1 LSRNLVNVNM
11 CTGNSERD
19 SVSNMAAKLPS
30 IESVYNLVKKSSPS
44 TSCRP
49 GRDVSRTVTNPTTT
63 TNTSHPP
70 VQVKKEKDDLDEF
83 SNEELL
89 LTLLDRNACFTC
101 ICGMM
106 FKDLEML
113 CLHKRIHDPLDATY
127 CSYCS
132 RRFKTWKD
140 FLEHIKDHSK

>member
-1 LSRNLVNVNM
+1 MNLKSKRKKLTISLTDIIKQIWPPNYLVFKVCIIWSRNLVLRL
-11 CTGNSERD
+11 RD
-19 SVSNMAAKLPS
+19 LV
-30 IESVYNLVKKSSPS
+30 IEEANK
-44 TSCRP
+44 
-49 GRDVSRTVTNPTTT
+49 RTFTNPPA
-63 TNTSHPP
+63 SQP
-70 VQVKKEKDDLDEF
+70 VQVKKEKNDLDEF

-132 RRFKTWKD
+132 QRFKTWKE